1 MTHLIDEEKFVS
13 ICMKELGDH
22 DEIDKKIAYA
32 VAAAINWSHY
42 KENINNNVA
51 LLN

>member
-1 MTHLIDEEKFVS
+1 MTYLIDEEKFVS

-22 DEIDKKIAYA
+22 DETDKKIAYA

-42 KENINNNVA
+42 KEHIKSHVV